1 MINNKEI
8 EIIKSIDMNEKDY
21 ITSLLTSLKDIEKN
35 ICVSLTEASNEILYK
50 KYKDMFDN
58 ISNLQRKVFEV
69 MFRLG
74 FYKLEKQDKKKID
87 QKLENLSNDYNT
99 LN

>member
-35 ICVSLTEASNEILYK
+35 ICVSLTEASNETLYK
-50 KYKDMFDN
+50 KYKDMFNN

>member
-8 EIIKSIDMNEKDY
+8 EIFESIDMNEKDY

-35 ICVSLTEASNEILYK
+35 MCVALTEASNEHLYK
-50 KYKDMFDN
+50 KYKAMFDE
-58 ISNLQRKVFEV
+58 IASMQRKVFEV

-74 FYKLEKQDKKKID
+74 FYKLEKQDKNKID
-87 QKLENLSNDYNT
+87 KKYEDLNCVYDT

>member
-8 EIIKSIDMNEKDY
+8 EIDKSIDMNEKDY

-35 ICVSLTEASNEILYK
+35 MCVSLTEDINENLYK
-50 KYKDMFDN
+50 KYKEMFNN
-58 ISNLQRKVFEV
+58 ISDLQRKVFEV

-74 FYKLEKQDKKKID
+74 FYKLEKQEKTKIDKKY
-87 QKLENLSNDYNT
+87 NDLYNNYNT

>member
-8 EIIKSIDMNEKDY
+8 EIDKSIDMNEKDY

-35 ICVSLTEASNEILYK
+35 MCVSLTEASNEKLYK
-50 KYKDMFDN
+50 KYKEMFNN
-58 ISNLQRKVFEV
+58 ISDLQRKVFEV

-74 FYKLEKQDKKKID
+74 FYKLEKQEKTKIDKKYND
-87 QKLENLSNDYNT
+87 LSNDYNT

>member
-8 EIIKSIDMNEKDY
+8 EIIESIDMNEKDY
-21 ITSLLTSLKDIEKN
+21 ITSLLTSIKDIEKN
-35 ICVSLTEASNEILYK
+35 MCVSLTEASNEKLYK
-50 KYKDMFDN
+50 KYKEMFDN

-74 FYKLEKQDKKKID
+74 FYQLEKQDKNKID
-87 QKLENLSNDYNT
+87 KKLEKLSNDYNT